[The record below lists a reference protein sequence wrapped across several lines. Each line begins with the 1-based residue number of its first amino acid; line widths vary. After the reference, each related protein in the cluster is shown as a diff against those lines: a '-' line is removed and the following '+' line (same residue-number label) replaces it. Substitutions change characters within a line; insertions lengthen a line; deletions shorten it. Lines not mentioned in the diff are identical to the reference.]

1 MTLQR
6 RDLLIAILIEHF
18 SVNILLGIST
28 ALYLNGL
35 FLENTCFLSS
45 DYFLVLFFFSF
56 LSFVVVVFIDRE
68 LKNNFGNL
76 MTAIHIHAN
85 FTYNFR
91 ELINPLK
98 TVNGPQR
105 SPWITD

>member
-28 ALYLNGL
+28 ALYLNGSL
-35 FLENTCFLSS
+35 LETTCFLSS

-56 LSFVVVVFIDRE
+56 LFLFFVVVVFIDRE

-91 ELINPLK
+91 ELINL
-98 TVNGPQR
+98 
-105 SPWITD
+105 

>member
-6 RDLLIAILIEHF
+6 RDLLIALLIEHF

-28 ALYLNGL
+28 ALHLNGSL
-35 FLENTCFLSS
+35 LETTCFLSS
-45 DYFLVLFFFSF
+45 DYFLVLLCFSF
-56 LSFVVVVFIDRE
+56 FFVVVVVIDRE

-85 FTYNFR
+85 FTDNFK

-105 SPWITD
+105 CPWITD